1 MGVGSARVS
10 PRDES
15 RKLLR
20 DADEA
25 VEARRDRDPSVLAA
39 LALPEVREAVHL
51 MFQSLAEGR
60 AGRVEVDDAA
70 DYSPQKAADAL
81 GVSRKL
87 VNKLIATGELQAF
100 TLPGSP
106 HKKIPASEVA
116 RLRAEREAMRA
127 GIHRI
132 VDDLMDAGA
141 EYEVDE
147 LPAGRPQ
154 PSQVSAGPS
163 RRASFLARPT
173 RRAST

>member
-1 MGVGSARVS
+1 MGAGSAKVS

-15 RKLLR
+15 RQLLR

-25 VEARRDRDPSVLAA
+25 VEARRDQDPSVLAA

-51 MFQSLAEGR
+51 MFHSLAEGR
-60 AGRVEVDDAA
+60 AVRVQVDDAA

-100 TLPGSP
+100 TLPGSS

-127 GIHRI
+127 GIDRI
-132 VDDLMDAGA
+132 VDGLVDAGA
-141 EYEVDE
+141 EY
-147 LPAGRPQ
+147 
-154 PSQVSAGPS
+154 
-163 RRASFLARPT
+163 
-173 RRAST
+173 